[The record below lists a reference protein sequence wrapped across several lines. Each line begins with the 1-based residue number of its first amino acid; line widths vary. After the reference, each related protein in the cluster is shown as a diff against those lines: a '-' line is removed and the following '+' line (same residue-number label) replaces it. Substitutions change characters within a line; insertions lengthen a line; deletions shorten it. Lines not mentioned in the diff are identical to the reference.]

1 MTFSLSRIREY
12 AVLVFAF
19 LARLS
24 FAIVLFLSP
33 LAYRTTLVERRIGNV
48 YSSYTD
54 FFIYPADYFIAACL
68 FFGVIAV
75 LFAGRGIR
83 RGPWYLTYPL
93 CLIIVLSW
101 GGVFSGIDAQLT
113 VYHSLRLT
121 LLLGLYF
128 VLVNVPMSPH
138 WVGLAL
144 AAGVMVQGSV
154 AFGQFQQQ
162 HSLGLYDWGELIL
175 DPMQTGPSIVRDG
188 TLRVLRVYGL
198 TDHPNL
204 LGGFFTFAL
213 ILILGYYFAAA
224 HTRARYLLLVPIAIG
239 STALVF
245 TFSRAAWLGLAAGV
259 LFLGFCLWKARSERA
274 RHLVPATVV
283 AVVLAAAVLMPAYAN
298 RNLIAQRT
306 GQEESFVQ
314 NSGEARS
321 LDERD
326 ALIESSTRIFVKHAI
341 MGVGNG
347 ALPLAMYWLD
357 PQFDQRYFYQP
368 AHVVLL
374 EVATELGIVGGILW
388 LWLIV
393 APWLALYAN
402 RRALFAS
409 PWLAAVGGA
418 LLAFTAIGFLDY
430 YPWLLPLGRIM
441 QWTIFGLLAQLLSP
455 AVASRQD
462 GKKRAPVQ
470 E

>member
-1 MTFSLSRIREY
+1 MNMLASPRTLEPHMTFSLSRIREY

-245 TFSRAAWLGLAAGV
+245 TFSRA
-259 LFLGFCLWKARSERA
+259 
-274 RHLVPATVV
+274 
-283 AVVLAAAVLMPAYAN
+283 
-298 RNLIAQRT
+298 
-306 GQEESFVQ
+306 
-314 NSGEARS
+314 
-321 LDERD
+321 
-326 ALIESSTRIFVKHAI
+326 
-341 MGVGNG
+341 
-347 ALPLAMYWLD
+347 
-357 PQFDQRYFYQP
+357 
-368 AHVVLL
+368 
-374 EVATELGIVGGILW
+374 
-388 LWLIV
+388 
-393 APWLALYAN
+393 
-402 RRALFAS
+402 
-409 PWLAAVGGA
+409 
-418 LLAFTAIGFLDY
+418 
-430 YPWLLPLGRIM
+430 
-441 QWTIFGLLAQLLSP
+441 
-455 AVASRQD
+455 
-462 GKKRAPVQ
+462 
-470 E
+470 